1 MYQLRKLMLEAFK
14 MESNRKFFRFYY
26 DNFKPVAD
34 FLVQEN
40 KLDDIVPGML
50 KCIELSK
57 KGEYN
62 LAFEEYIVTAIQ
74 AYKICKDLGMDI
86 SLEDK
91 LEKLDGTI
99 DKLPEPNNLFVENGF
114 REAIKSC

>member
-50 KCIELSK
+50 KCVELSK
-57 KGEYN
+57 KGKYN
-62 LAFEEYIVTAIQ
+62 LAFEEYITTCKQVYQ
-74 AYKICKDLGMDI
+74 ICKDLGMNI

-91 LEKLDGTI
+91 WKNLYKTI
-99 DKLPEPNNLFVENGF
+99 YQLPEPNNLFVENSF
-114 REAIKSC
+114 TEAIKSC